1 LHARDLYTSIYRN
14 AHTCT
19 HTPFD
24 WFSMRAYVCINSK
37 PFDSRPRCAHS
48 PITKE
53 KNEQSC
59 ICCIHTHTTH
69 THLLHTTHIYIYNTY
84 THTYTVHIIIHTH
97 SHALTPPCSSSS
109 LLHSLGSGGAA
120 TTTLFSSH
128 ACRCVCVCVCVC
140 VFVDGAQCITHTH
153 THRQTH
159 IYAYLSSDVAT
170 WGGVCVHVVFHTST
184 PTRVLSHEGTWDHTH
199 ALHADAQTRRE
210 LAGVGRSTRHRAV
223 RVCHSNKVE

>member
-1 LHARDLYTSIYRN
+1 
-14 AHTCT
+14 
-19 HTPFD
+19 
-24 WFSMRAYVCINSK
+24 MRAYVCINSK

-128 ACRCVCVCVCVC
+128 ACRCVCVCVCLWMEHN
-140 VFVDGAQCITHTH
+140 ASHTHTH
-153 THRQTH
+153 THRHTYTH
-159 IYAYLSSDVAT
+159 TCPAT
-170 WGGVCVHVVFHTST
+170 SPRGVVCVYMSSFTRPHPHVFSRTKAHGITHMHST
-184 PTRVLSHEGTWDHTH
+184 LMHRPAGSLRALEEARDTELCACVILIRWSKWVWCLQSTIHASQTRVI
-199 ALHADAQTRRE
+199 
-210 LAGVGRSTRHRAV
+210 
-223 RVCHSNKVE
+223 SNASS